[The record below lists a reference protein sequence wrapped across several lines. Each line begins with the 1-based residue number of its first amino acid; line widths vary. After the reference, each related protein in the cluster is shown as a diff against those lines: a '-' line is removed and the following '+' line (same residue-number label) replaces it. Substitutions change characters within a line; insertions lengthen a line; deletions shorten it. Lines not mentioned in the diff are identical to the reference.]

1 MIGAVVTDTLPGPMS
16 RAHPLARFGKT
27 VDADRN
33 VPDVRRK
40 PHCHDET
47 TGRSLIFCQLESL
60 ATAQTLLTSDF
71 QKRVAE
77 RKGATPDFYFPD
89 TLMVLDN
96 TTDSVSSDQ
105 QD

>member
-16 RAHPLARFGKT
+16 RAEPLARFGKT

-33 VPDVRRK
+33 VSGVRRK
-40 PHCHDET
+40 PYCHDET
-47 TGRSLIFCQLESL
+47 TGRGLIFCQLDSL
-60 ATAQTLLTSDF
+60 ATAQTLLPPDF
-71 QKRVAE
+71 QKQVAE

-96 TTDSVSSDQ
+96 TTDSVSSYE